1 MDAKVAYL
9 VPVETA
15 WQVSV
20 SKVGGK
26 SRNISTCNKEG
37 FRVPDGF
44 AVTTDSYFE
53 FIENNNLAHNIDQEL
68 MKKNAEDMRWEE
80 VWDSALRIRLA
91 FTKGKMPKQME
102 IEIMEAV
109 AKWPAGTKF
118 AVRSSSPDEDSKEFS
133 FAGVHESYIN
143 VSGGQQIIEKVKLVW
158 ASLWSDR
165 ALLYK
170 KESGLDPA
178 KSAMAVL
185 VQKMEYRDI
194 SGLAFTMD
202 PSSGDREH
210 IIVEAIR
217 GTLNLLVDNKKAPER
232 FRISKMTGEAV
243 GNGEA
248 LGNGEVLGTGK
259 ATKIFSGKTLD
270 QASLKVL
277 YNKIIKL
284 EQVFG
289 VPIDIEWTGVED
301 EFTVLQV
308 RPITVFKKDEN
319 KEREWYLTLTPSG
332 EKLIELAEK
341 VENELIPALKMEGN
355 QLSQKSPEG
364 LQEAELLEELKKRG
378 ESYSKWEKVYR
389 DDFIPFANGIR
400 NFGSY
405 YNDMMKPEDPYEFVL
420 LLKTKDMLAQK
431 RNARIKDLADKLRN
445 EPKVKTRIVEMIE
458 TRILGEQLVQ
468 ELETSGG
475 EFASL
480 FLEFLNN
487 EMDVSYNNTSLKSAP
502 EAILRVI
509 TSLADAPEENIP
521 GEDAPGTGNDTA
533 NANATRINVPQ
544 TNAEETALAS
554 RYYEKIL
561 EQGNTDVGEQ
571 WLKIGRVSWKLRDDD
586 NILLGKIENQLLVF
600 IQECLK
606 RLYKAN
612 RIGAMP
618 KKYEISQWKTLYDGF
633 FGKDPIELPEEKIDE
648 TKEEKNQGKAR
659 QIVGQ
664 PSSPGVITGLA
675 RVIRTIDDFKN
686 VSKGEVLVF
695 DAVEPQMTFII
706 SLAGAIVE
714 RRGGMLVHSSII
726 AREMR
731 IPAVNGV
738 PKATE
743 LIKTGDLVTVN
754 GDIGIVVIGKPE
766 FEVEF
771 GATTP

>member
-1 MDAKVAYL
+1 MDSKSAYI

-26 SRNISTCNKEG
+26 SKNISTCKKEG
-37 FRVPDGF
+37 FQVPDGF

-53 FIENNNLAHNIDQEL
+53 FINSNKLAQNIDQEL
-68 MKKNAEDMRWEE
+68 MRKNAEDMRWEE
-80 VWDSALRIRLA
+80 VWDSALRIRLS
-91 FTKGKMPKQME
+91 FIKGKMPKQME
-102 IEIMEAV
+102 TEILETV
-109 AKWPAGTKF
+109 SKWPAETKF

-170 KESGLDPA
+170 KESGLDSA

-185 VQKMEYRDI
+185 VQKMEYREI

-202 PSSGDREH
+202 PSSGNREH

-232 FRISKMTGEAV
+232 FRISKNTGEVVANEKD
-243 GNGEA
+243 GN
-248 LGNGEVLGTGK
+248 
-259 ATKIFSGKTLD
+259 IFSGRTLD
-270 QASLKVL
+270 QTSMKIL

-289 VPIDIEWTGVED
+289 VPIDIEWTGVGD

-319 KEREWYLTLTPSG
+319 EEREWYLTLTPSG

-341 VENELIPALKMEGN
+341 VENKLIPALKMEGD
-355 QLSQKSPEG
+355 QLSKMSPEG
-364 LQEAELLEELKKRG
+364 LKEKELLEELRRRG
-378 ESYSKWEKVYR
+378 ESYIKWEKVYR

-400 NFGSY
+400 NFGSF
-405 YNDMMKPEDPYEFVL
+405 YNDLMKPEDPYEFVL

-431 RNARIKDLADKLRN
+431 RNAQIKDLADMLRN
-445 EPKVKTRIVEMIE
+445 EPKVKTQILKMID
-458 TRILGEQLVQ
+458 TGILGEQLIQ
-468 ELETSGG
+468 GLEALKKNDFNTGKMESPKGSAGG
-475 EFASL
+475 FASL
-480 FLEFLNN
+480 FLDFLNN
-487 EMDVSYNNTSLKSAP
+487 EMDVSYNNTSLKAAP

-509 TSLADAPEENIP
+509 TALADAPDENNPANRNEVTHANDEE
-521 GEDAPGTGNDTA
+521 AVLTK
-533 NANATRINVPQ
+533 
-544 TNAEETALAS
+544 
-554 RYYEKIL
+554 RYYEKL
-561 EQGNTDVGEQ
+561 AEQGNSDAGEQ

-586 NILLGKIENQLLVF
+586 NILLGRIENQLLVF
-600 IQECLK
+600 IMECLK
-606 RLYKAN
+606 RLYQAN
-612 RIGAMP
+612 RIVAIP
-618 KKYEISQWKTLYDGF
+618 KKYEVAQWRTLYDGF
-633 FGKDPIELPEEKIDE
+633 LDKGFIELPEEKVHE
-648 TKEEKNQGKAR
+648 GKSEKDQGKAR
-659 QIVGQ
+659 QLVGQ

-675 RVIRTIDDFKN
+675 RVIKNIGDFKN

-738 PKATE
+738 SKATE
-743 LIKTGDLVTVN
+743 RIKTGDWVTVN

-766 FEVEF
+766 FEVELR
-771 GATTP
+771 